1 MAEELPSGT
10 EMVATHTISSKKRPL
25 KNDKLCLDDYIHL
38 LHSRHAIDL
47 TMNQLNQ
54 VIRIH
59 GFKKIHHAPKKV
71 LMDAVDTLDLLDLP
85 RSTLSESVS
94 AFADLTVEEAIADL
108 ADLNWQECCVTSIQK
123 FGRCNDQRL
132 CPASSDQNLGV
143 VNHSRSQS
151 YNHQTIRDETGG
163 IIPETLK
170 RRPEVMKMMPRR
182 KRSDIHALHSST
194 SIVDSASLA
203 SC

>member
-1 MAEELPSGT
+1 MAEELTMGT
-10 EMVATHTISSKKRPL
+10 VMAAHTISSKKKTI
-25 KNDKLCLDDYIHL
+25 KNDKLGLEDYIHL

-85 RSTLSESVS
+85 RSTLSESIS

-123 FGRCNDQRL
+123 FGCCDDQRL
-132 CPASSDQNLGV
+132 FPAFSNQNVGV
-143 VNHSRSQS
+143 VNHSQSQNYS
-151 YNHQTIRDETGG
+151 HQNISDETGG

-170 RRPEVMKMMPRR
+170 RRPELMKMVPRR
-182 KRSDIHALHSST
+182 KRSNIHALHSST